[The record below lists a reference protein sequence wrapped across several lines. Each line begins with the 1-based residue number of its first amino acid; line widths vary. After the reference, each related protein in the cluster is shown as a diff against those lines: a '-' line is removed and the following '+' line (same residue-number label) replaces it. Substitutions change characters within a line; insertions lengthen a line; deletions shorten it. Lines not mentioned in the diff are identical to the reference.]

1 MNIKQELANILN
13 KCKSRKGICVLSL
26 VLSLVVLMLLFIP
39 ARKHLDG
46 WNRITTYKQLRIG
59 VILNPMEYYISQG
72 KTSGFSYELGQM
84 IADSMGVEAI
94 FQVYYTYEDAYLDLL
109 EEEIDL
115 LAAADCPNLEWGR
128 LFSYT
133 EPLFYTDIIS
143 VKPKKKREPALKTA
157 DTVVDKN
164 IMAISLP
171 MILIDQAAD
180 YILNSD
186 TTVHLKYC
194 TAVSDQLL
202 QEVEEGRYD
211 VTLTFG
217 LYWRAYAYLFPHL
230 KTADILRDSVPLCWV
245 IRRDNDSLLQH
256 CNNFLLGQQQKNRYR
271 QLLKKYCDPES
282 AERSYLASVQ
292 HLSPFGAVSR
302 YDNQL
307 QKYAEKYNLD
317 WCLLAALIYQES
329 RFKSNVVGRGNTFG
343 LMQFKPATGSK
354 YGVYASASAAQQIEG
369 GCRYLNSLRQMLEKQ
384 GIRDSSELVSMMI
397 AAYNAGSG
405 HIKDAIAIAKAEGW
419 DATVWSDNVEKALL
433 CLNEHSYYH
442 KDYVKSGRYKSGRH
456 TIHYVQSIL
465 LRRDRYKSLVER
477 NMIYEVK

>member
-1 MNIKQELANILN
+1 VLLKRGLGFLTLSNYYPSAPWWPLSKMTENYFRVHHDFPVMAKGKRIEGPLDWNAIVGRWIGEL
-13 KCKSRKGICVLSL
+13 
-26 VLSLVVLMLLFIP
+26 P
-39 ARKHLDG
+39 
-46 WNRITTYKQLRIG
+46 
-59 VILNPMEYYISQG
+59 P
-72 KTSGFSYELGQM
+72 EL
-84 IADSMGVEAI
+84 
-94 FQVYYTYEDAYLDLL
+94 
-109 EEEIDL
+109 
-115 LAAADCPNLEWGR
+115 
-128 LFSYT
+128 
-133 EPLFYTDIIS
+133 LFYTDIIS

-202 QEVEEGRYD
+202 QEGEEGRYD

-329 RFKSNVVGRGNTFG
+329 RFKTNVVGRGNTFG

-397 AAYNAGSG
+397 AGFSSWRSAY
-405 HIKDAIAIAKAEGW
+405 
-419 DATVWSDNVEKALL
+419 
-433 CLNEHSYYH
+433 
-442 KDYVKSGRYKSGRH
+442 
-456 TIHYVQSIL
+456 IL
-465 LRRDRYKSLVER
+465 
-477 NMIYEVK
+477 IT